1 MSSVHFGAGNN
12 ESSNDPASN
21 NRDLGS
27 QISKPTKRQRWAT
40 TRTNAPGGLKKRV
53 SIMDRLHRRSD
64 LKDEKRKSPA
74 TEAPTNNPGE
84 GEEKGPSRRVYF
96 NVPIPEAE
104 RDEDG
109 FPNNNYPR
117 NKIRTAKYTPL
128 SFVPKNLWF
137 QFHNIA
143 NIYFLLVV
151 ILNVWLLLYSLGN
164 CSSLFFSSADDFVA
178 F

>member
-12 ESSNDPASN
+12 KPSNDPASN

-40 TRTNAPGGLKKRV
+40 TRVNAPGGVKKRIPV
-53 SIMDRLHRRSD
+53 MDRLLGRW
-64 LKDEKRKSPA
+64 KRKSPA
-74 TEAPTNNPGE
+74 TEGPTNPGE
-84 GEEKGPSRRVYF
+84 GEGKGPRRQVYF
-96 NVPIPEAE
+96 NIPIPEAE
-104 RDEDG
+104 RDEDV
-109 FPNNNYPR
+109 FPNTNYPR

-128 SFVPKNLWF
+128 TFVPKNLWF

-151 ILNVWLLLYSLGN
+151 MLNVWLLLYSFGN
-164 CSSLFFSSADDFVA
+164 VLLFSLQC
-178 F
+178 

>member
-1 MSSVHFGAGNN
+1 
-12 ESSNDPASN
+12 
-21 NRDLGS
+21 
-27 QISKPTKRQRWAT
+27 
-40 TRTNAPGGLKKRV
+40 
-53 SIMDRLHRRSD
+53 MDRLHRRSD

-74 TEAPTNNPGE
+74 TEGPTNNPGE
-84 GEEKGPSRRVYF
+84 GEEKGSSRRVYF
-96 NVPIPEAE
+96 NIPIPEAE

-117 NKIRTAKYTPL
+117 NKIRTAKYTAL

-151 ILNVWLLLYSLGN
+151 ILNVWLLLYSFGN
-164 CSSLFFSSADDFVA
+164 VLLFFLCSADDLWL
-178 F
+178 